1 MKGYRSL
8 KIMSEKTFNFT
19 LEAEVPCI
27 VKNQPDKVVK
37 SDQGNSE
44 KTSDNVKVQ
53 PQPPIK

>member
-1 MKGYRSL
+1 MV
-8 KIMSEKTFNFT
+8 SERTFNFT